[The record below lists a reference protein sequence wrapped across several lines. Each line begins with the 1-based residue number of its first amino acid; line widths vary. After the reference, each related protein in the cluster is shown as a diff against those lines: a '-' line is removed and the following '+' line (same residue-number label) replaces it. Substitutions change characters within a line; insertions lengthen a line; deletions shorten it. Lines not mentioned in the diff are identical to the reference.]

1 MGIETG
7 HLAAH
12 VAPEGDVTK
21 EEARAYAAGRG
32 FARVASKKD
41 SIGVCFCPLDYRSF
55 LKREVPAGRLPGKGL
70 FIGEKGEILGS
81 HEGYPFYTIGQRR
94 GLGIHLN
101 RAVFVKEVRTATN
114 EVVLAPLASLYKDEM
129 LLKDWNLV
137 SEQRVLG
144 METVIVKIR
153 YRKQANRCRVA
164 LMTDGCLRVS
174 LLEPLEAI
182 APGQAAAFYD
192 ADGLLLGG
200 GIIL

>member
-1 MGIETG
+1 M
-7 HLAAH
+7 
-12 VAPEGDVTK
+12 
-21 EEARAYAAGRG
+21 
-32 FARVASKKD
+32 
-41 SIGVCFCPLDYRSF
+41 
-55 LKREVPAGRLPGKGL
+55 
-70 FIGEKGEILGS
+70 
-81 HEGYPFYTIGQRR
+81 
-94 GLGIHLN
+94 
-101 RAVFVKEVRTATN
+101 KEVRTATN

-129 LLKDWNLV
+129 QLKDWNLV

-164 LMTDGCLRVS
+164 LMADGCLRVS